1 MPTQRSS
8 NSKPSSAAD
17 TTLLRL
23 LAEEQ
28 ATPVD
33 QLSRLTG
40 SKLPALRSQAKRL
53 EREGWLISYSF
64 ASDKHA
70 WLALTYY
77 GARHFGVPHFRHRP
91 SPLSLSH
98 RRGINQA
105 RIELSEEFPEGS
117 WISEGD
123 ILRSRGRFEDHP
135 DALFEMGGMR
145 WAIEVELARKNTPRV
160 RRHVEGL
167 LQHYDKVIY
176 FCAEHVLSCV
186 GTAQSAFPAACLEV
200 RRAKAPEWLLP
211 PPKRQVDKQCRATT
225 REVELLGVIVE
236 EGAVAIDQ
244 LAELLACDPAL
255 LNLELAEMQK
265 HGLLEQGYG
274 FPGFSAWVW
283 CTYRGTK
290 ASGMGLPQMTVT
302 SPARLPRRRALMSV
316 RLALT
321 GPQREGRWITRRMLE
336 RTEPIEMAV
345 LNRPD
350 RRIAITVQLNAPAD
364 ATRQA
369 GVIERLASEYD
380 AVWLYVSAEGKSWAK
395 HQLQRPGWK
404 NVEVKALSSQ

>member
-1 MPTQRSS
+1 
-8 NSKPSSAAD
+8 
-17 TTLLRL
+17 LRL

-33 QLSRLTG
+33 QLARLTG
-40 SKLPALRSQAKRL
+40 SKLPVLRSQAKRL
-53 EREGWLISYSF
+53 EREGWLISHSF

-70 WLALTYY
+70 WLALTSYA
-77 GARHFGVPHFRHRP
+77 ARHFEVRHFRHRP

-123 ILRSRGRFEDHP
+123 ILRSRGRSEDHP
-135 DALFEMGGMR
+135 DAFFEMGGKR

-167 LQHYDKVIY
+167 LQDYDKVIY

-186 GTAQSAFPAACLEV
+186 GTARSTFPAARFEV
-200 RRAKAPEWLLP
+200 RRAKAPAWLLP
-211 PPKRQVDKQCRATT
+211 PPKRKADKKRLVRR
-225 REVELLGVIVE
+225 REVELLGVIAE

-255 LNLELAEMQK
+255 LNLELAEMEKQ
-265 HGLLEQGYG
+265 GLLEQGYG
-274 FPGFSAWVW
+274 FPGFPAWVW
-283 CTYRGTK
+283 CTYRGAK
-290 ASGMGLPQMTVT
+290 ASGRGLTRMTVT
-302 SPARLPRRRALMSV
+302 SPSSLPRRRALMSV

-321 GPQREGRWITRRMLE
+321 GPQRQGRWITRRMLE
-336 RTEPIEMAV
+336 RAEPAEVAV

-350 RRIAITVQLNAPAD
+350 RQIAITVQLNAPAHG
-364 ATRQA
+364 TRQA

-380 AVWLYVSAEGKSWAK
+380 AVWLYVSAEGKTWAQR
-395 HQLQRPGWK
+395 QLQRSGWK
-404 NVEVKALSSQ
+404 NVEVKDLPSQ